1 MLSAEKSVNIMNY
14 QSTTKTQMI
23 NLQEIPINYQNRE
36 FFCYSLG
43 AICVLPASI
52 VMWVGNFSDFA
63 RSCQSK

>member
-1 MLSAEKSVNIMNY
+1 MSQISVEKSINCMNK
-14 QSTTKTQMI
+14 QTKI
-23 NLQEIPINYQNRE
+23 NLQERIVCN
-36 FFCYSLG
+36 SLG